1 MLLVLLPLLGVFLAI
16 AIKRAPAGISTAI
29 AIVELIILLAAL
41 YYFVRYGAVQE
52 SYNYIM
58 PLGISFGFALTNITF
73 VFALLTVIVFLAAA
87 IANLVFIK
95 EDRLGYNSL
104 FMLAESAVL
113 GIFLAENLFLL
124 YLFWDTAIIIFFFML
139 FHFGGYDRR
148 YAAVKFILYSIFSSA
163 MLLIGIIMIYF
174 YMPVHTFNIAQVISS
189 AGLIPHTEQLEIL
202 IILMLAFMVKLP
214 IFPFHSWAPDAYS
227 ESPAGS
233 AMLLSGVLSKFGA
246 YGMLLLFI
254 SLPIAKTYSIYFA
267 ELFAFSAIY
276 AAFVAMNQ
284 KEIKR
289 MLSYLSISEMGIIA
303 FGISSLNSVGIAG
316 ALVGILG
323 HSFIIALLFMLA
335 FSIEKVF
342 GTSVLAR
349 LKGLL
354 NGSKFIGYAFIFGVL
369 ATLGL
374 PLTSGFI
381 SDLLILL
388 GSAKSFGIIILLPIF
403 AILING
409 AYLFWVYE
417 RIFTA
422 KEELRTYENLNK
434 YIYAAIALL
443 LAFIIIIGIFPS
455 IILNNLGAIV

>member
-1 MLLVLLPLLGVFLAI
+1 
-16 AIKRAPAGISTAI
+16 
-29 AIVELIILLAAL
+29 
-41 YYFVRYGAVQE
+41 
-52 SYNYIM
+52 M
-58 PLGISFGFALTNITF
+58 PLGINFGFALTNITF
-73 VFALLTVIVFLAAA
+73 VFAMLTAIVFLAAA
-87 IANLVFIK
+87 IANIVFIK
-95 EDRLGYNSL
+95 EEKLGYNSL

-113 GIFLAENLFLL
+113 GIFLSENLFLL

-148 YAAVKFILYSIFSSA
+148 YAAVKFVLYSIFSSA
-163 MLLIGIIMIYF
+163 MLLIGIMMIYF
-174 YMPVHTFNIAQVISS
+174 YMPVHTFNISQVISS
-189 AGLIPHTEQLEIL
+189 AGLIPHTEQLEVL
-202 IILMLAFMVKLP
+202 IVLMLAFMVKLP
-214 IFPFHSWAPDAYS
+214 VFPFHSWAPDAYS
-227 ESPAGS
+227 EAPAGS

-284 KEIKR
+284 KELRR

-316 ALVGILG
+316 ALVGIFG
-323 HSFIIALLFMLA
+323 HALIIALLFLLA
-335 FSIEKVF
+335 FSIEKAF
-342 GTSVLAR
+342 GTSILAR

-354 NGSKFIGYAFIFGVL
+354 NGSKLIGYVFIFGVL

-388 GSAKSFGIIILLPIF
+388 GSAKSFGLIILLPLF

-417 RIFTA
+417 RVFTA
-422 KEELRTYENLNK
+422 KEEPRIYEKQNG
-434 YIYAAIALL
+434 YIYAAMALL
-443 LAFIIIIGIFPS
+443 LVFIIIIGILPS
-455 IILNNLGAIV
+455 IILNNLGAII